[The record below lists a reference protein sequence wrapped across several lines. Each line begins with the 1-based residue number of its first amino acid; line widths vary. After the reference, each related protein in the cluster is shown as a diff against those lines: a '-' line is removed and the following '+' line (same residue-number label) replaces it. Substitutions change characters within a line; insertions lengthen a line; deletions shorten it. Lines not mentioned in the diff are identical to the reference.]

1 MYSSRFGHFGTA
13 FQQSALFLDADQF
26 LDINDEHSFRI
37 FFGKI
42 KEKTTISTIFV
53 TFVPENSN
61 TMKKSI
67 LIAMAIIAFG
77 LTANAQEKKAESKVK
92 HLTYNEFLKKVWDF
106 EKDPNTFNYK
116 GKLPA
121 IIDFYADWCGPCRR
135 VAPIMERLAEEYDG
149 KLLVYKINTDK
160 ERELASAFQVRSIPM
175 VLFVPMEGQP
185 MMSVGAMQEQ
195 EYKKV
200 VEEQLLK

>member
-1 MYSSRFGHFGTA
+1 
-13 FQQSALFLDADQF
+13 
-26 LDINDEHSFRI
+26 
-37 FFGKI
+37 
-42 KEKTTISTIFV
+42 
-53 TFVPENSN
+53 
-61 TMKKSI
+61 MKKSI

-77 LTANAQEKKAESKVK
+77 FTANAQEKKAEPKVK
-92 HLTYNEFLKKVWDF
+92 HLTYKEFLKNVWDF
-106 EKDPNTFNYK
+106 EKDPNTFVYK

-121 IIDFYADWCGPCRR
+121 VIDFYADWCGPCRR

-149 KLLVYKINTDK
+149 KLLVYKINTDQ

-195 EYKKV
+195 EYKQV
-200 VEEQLLK
+200 IEEQLFK